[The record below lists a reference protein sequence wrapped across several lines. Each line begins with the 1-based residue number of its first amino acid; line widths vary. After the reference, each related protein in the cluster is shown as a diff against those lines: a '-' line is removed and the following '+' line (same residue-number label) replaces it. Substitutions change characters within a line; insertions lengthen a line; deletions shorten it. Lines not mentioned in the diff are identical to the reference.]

1 MKIFGTNSV
10 SIEYVDGT
18 DLYESE
24 DLDYVEIEDVQRSS
38 GINILSAMELKAV
51 AKVDGKIV
59 GCLWDSYYRT
69 EGEYSF
75 DVAVLPE
82 YQRQGIG
89 KMLIDAGIDTFQSEY
104 IDMNPDAKLRLNVVN
119 HDLVNY
125 LVSIGFIVKDRI
137 GDHVIM
143 DYGV

>member
-1 MKIFGTNSV
+1 VKIFGTNNI

-38 GINILSAMELKAV
+38 GINILSSMALKAV

-59 GCLWDSYYRT
+59 GCLWDSYYAS
-69 EGEYSF
+69 EDEYSF

-89 KMLIDAGIDTFQSEY
+89 KMLIDAGINTFQAEY

-125 LVSIGFIVKDRI
+125 LVSIGFIVKERI